1 MEEIQYK
8 RLTTLK
14 KFMFTAE
21 EEGKRIEVLLLVS
34 QKWMSIKFDTGE
46 D

>member
-1 MEEIQYK
+1 
-8 RLTTLK
+8 
-14 KFMFTAE
+14 MFTA

>member
-1 MEEIQYK
+1 MQKIKQREK
-8 RLTTLK
+8 VVVA
-14 KFMFTAE
+14 AE
-21 EEGKRIEVLLLVS
+21 EEGKRFEVLLLVS